1 MKKQEYMKPET
12 TAVEMD
18 SCTILA
24 GSTEGGVS
32 QDGGSIDLDG
42 DIDTDGDAGTARMP
56 QYHSIWDD

>member
-1 MKKQEYMKPET
+1 MKKKEYMKPET

-18 SCTILA
+18 SCAILA

-42 DIDTDGDAGTARMP
+42 GIDPDGDAGMARLP
-56 QYHSIWDD
+56 QDHSIWED

>member
-1 MKKQEYMKPET
+1 MKPET

-24 GSTEGGVS
+24 GSGGVS

-42 DIDTDGDAGTARMP
+42 GIDTDGDAGMARSP
-56 QYHSIWDD
+56 QSHSIWED